1 MSNTSHRY
9 IAIGACFAGLSVI
22 AGAFGAHALKEILSN
37 TSLNT
42 YHTAVDYMFIHA
54 IGLIC
59 LGILNQQSPA
69 PCHKNILI
77 AFILGIGLFSG
88 SLFALSLTGIKW
100 LGIITPFG
108 GLCFIIGWSIFAL
121 CYIKKPHSTTMD

>member
-9 IAIGACFAGLSVI
+9 IAIGACFAALSVI
-22 AGAFGAHALKEILSN
+22 AGAFGAHALKEML
-37 TSLNT
+37 TTTMLNT
-42 YHTAVDYMFIHA
+42 YHTAVDYMFMHA
-54 IGLIC
+54 VGIVF
-59 LGILNQQSPA
+59 LGILNQQSPVL
-69 PCHKNILI
+69 CHKNILI

-108 GLCFIIGWSIFAL
+108 GLCFIIGWLMLAI
-121 CYIKKPHSTTMD
+121 CYLKKPQ